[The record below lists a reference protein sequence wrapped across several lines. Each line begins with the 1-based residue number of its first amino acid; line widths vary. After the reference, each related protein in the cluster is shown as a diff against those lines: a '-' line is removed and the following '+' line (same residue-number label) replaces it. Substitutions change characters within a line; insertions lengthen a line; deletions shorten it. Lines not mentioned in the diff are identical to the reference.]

1 MPAKVITGW
10 RRGASR
16 GAAGGRRGAG
26 GRAAACAAVGPP
38 AEGRRLAPPPSG
50 RHACRVSQRT
60 LMLIGLS
67 LLIAAL
73 TLFVSRKFGFTFLF
87 LPLFFAWGGGR
98 GQGS

>member
-1 MPAKVITGW
+1 MVPPKVITG
-10 RRGASR
+10 
-16 GAAGGRRGAG
+16 GRR
-26 GRAAACAAVGPP
+26 RP
-38 AEGRRLAPPPSG
+38 AEQSLRRDAAGRRLAPAAAD

-73 TLFVSRKFGFTFLF
+73 TLFVSRKFGFTFIF

-98 GQGS
+98 RGGS